1 MLNVFE
7 PCTLQIG
14 DRNHYT
20 LKPDDIIMMRDEW
33 RRLEKESFLGI
44 EGEPTTNP
52 KSKKNRRLKKIAAK
66 TKSENVD
73 DDDDD
78 DDEVAQDEQCDNQV
92 S

>member
-7 PCTLQIG
+7 PCTLQLG

-44 EGEPTTNP
+44 EGEPTNT
-52 KSKKNRRLKKIAAK
+52 KSKKNRRLKKNAAK
-66 TKSENVD
+66 SKTQDVD
-73 DDDDD
+73 DDDD
-78 DDEVAQDEQCDNQV
+78 EKVSQDQQCDNQV
-92 S
+92 